1 MQRSLENTMKP
12 VNNETVKELINDHIA
27 VVVVRDRRHQIVEV
41 LKPSQAVEKF
51 AEKVVNWY
59 DVKPYDL
66 VCNCLEV
73 RF

>member
-51 AEKVVNWY
+51 AEKVVN
-59 DVKPYDL
+59 
-66 VCNCLEV
+66 
-73 RF
+73 

>member
-1 MQRSLENTMKP
+1 MKP
-12 VNNETVKELINDHIA
+12 VNNETVKELINDYIA
-27 VVVVRDRRHQIVEV
+27 VVVVRNRQHKIVEV

-51 AEKVVNWY
+51 SGKAVNWY

-66 VCNCLEV
+66 VCNCLEI

>member
-1 MQRSLENTMKP
+1 MKP

-27 VVVVRDRRHQIVEV
+27 VVVVRNRRHQIVEV

>member
-1 MQRSLENTMKP
+1 MHRSLENTMKP

-27 VVVVRDRRHQIVEV
+27 VVVVRDRRHKIVEV

-51 AEKVVNWY
+51 SEKVVNWY

>member
-1 MQRSLENTMKP
+1 MKP
-12 VNNETVKELINDHIA
+12 VNNETVKELINDHTA
-27 VVVVRDRRHQIVEV
+27 VVVVRDRRHKIVEV

>member
-1 MQRSLENTMKP
+1 MKP
-12 VNNETVKELINDHIA
+12 VNNETVKDLINDHIA
-27 VVVVRDRRHQIVEV
+27 VVVVRDRRHKIVEV

-51 AEKVVNWY
+51 AEKAVNWY